1 MITEYRGRGR
11 PSVYLPILRRIRDID
26 SSEWHVVRRGHKNRT
41 APSALRKRYEGFDFR
56 MVPDGHGTFTVEA
69 RYIGREDER

>member
-1 MITEYRGRGR
+1 MTNIHGRGR
-11 PSVYLPILRRIRDID
+11 PSVYWPTLRGIQHTND
-26 SSEWHVVRRGHKNRT
+26 SQWHPVREGHKNRT

-69 RYIGREDER
+69 RYIGGE